1 MKARPSD
8 VPPGRWGCQVIFFK
22 WITKLER
29 NDRGEEVEVQ
39 YPLLRTYTVFS
50 VDQVEGAH
58 LDRFGVGE
66 LEVNPDFSDF
76 EPAEEAITAT
86 GADIRLGGGQA
97 SYHRLGDYICCPEKQ
112 RFPQEKEYYAAL
124 LHELAHWS
132 EVVRTG
138 LPRRLRLR
146 RGRSL
151 DRWWT

>member
-1 MKARPSD
+1 M
-8 VPPGRWGCQVIFFK
+8 
-22 WITKLER
+22 
-29 NDRGEEVEVQ
+29 
-39 YPLLRTYTVFS
+39 
-50 VDQVEGAH
+50 DQVEGAH